1 MIKFKNVT
9 KIYPGT
15 TSPAVDNLSFTVPK
29 GEICTIVG
37 PSGCGKTTTMKL
49 VNRLIEPT
57 DGDIFVLDERGETRN
72 VLEMDVIMLRRSIGY
87 IIQQIGLFPH
97 RTILEN
103 IGTVPQL
110 VGWDEARIR
119 RRAEELLTMMNMPLE
134 FLDRYPHE
142 LSGGQRQR
150 IGVARGVATDP
161 PVMLMDE
168 PFGAIDPINRN
179 ILQNEFLRLQQEI
192 KKTILFVTH
201 DIDEA
206 IKMGDKI
213 CILNVGGILEQYDS
227 AANILSH
234 PANEFVED
242 FIGADRSLKRLNL
255 VRVDEVM
262 DARPPLLQVT
272 QNAEEA
278 VNFMNKENIKF
289 AYVTDADRR
298 LQGYVRLR
306 DMKGKTG
313 WVDEF
318 LEPSATSI
326 QIGTNLRD
334 ALSAMLVVD
343 YANVCV
349 LDSQNRVRGLVNTE
363 MIQKAVVES
372 QSEALVDTSEG
383 E

>member
-1 MIKFKNVT
+1 MIKFENVT

-15 TSPAVDNLSFTVPK
+15 TSPAVDNLTFNVPT

-37 PSGCGKTTTMKL
+37 PSGCGKTTTMKM

-57 DGDIFVLDERGETRN
+57 EGDIYVLDERGELRN
-72 VLEMDVIMLRRSIGY
+72 VLEMDPILLRRKIGY
-87 IIQQIGLFPH
+87 VIQQIGLFPH
-97 RTILEN
+97 RTILQN
-103 IGTVPQL
+103 IGTVPEL
-110 VGWDEARIR
+110 LGWDETRIR
-119 RRAEELLTMMNMPLE
+119 GRAEELLTMMNMPHE

-150 IGVARGVATDP
+150 IGVARGMATDP

-168 PFGAIDPINRN
+168 PFGAVDPINRN

-192 KKTILFVTH
+192 KKTVLFVTH

-227 AANILSH
+227 PANILSH

-242 FIGADRSLKRLNL
+242 FVGADRSLKQLNL
-255 VRVDEVM
+255 IRVEEVM
-262 DARPPLLQVT
+262 DSRPPLLQAT
-272 QNAEEA
+272 QSVEES
-278 VNFMNKENIKF
+278 VRFMGERKMGF
-289 AYVTDADRR
+289 AYVVDADRR
-298 LQGYVRLR
+298 LKGYVRFR
-306 DMKGKTG
+306 DLKDKTG

-318 LEPSATSI
+318 VEPAAAAIRMGTS
-326 QIGTNLRD
+326 LRD
-334 ALSAMLVVD
+334 ALSEMLVVD

-349 LDSQNRVRGLVNTE
+349 VDDQNRVRGLVNTE
-363 MIQKAVVES
+363 MIQKAVIES
-372 QSEALVDTSEG
+372 ESEALSAKVEEG
-383 E
+383 

>member
-1 MIKFKNVT
+1 VIKFENVT

-57 DGDIFVLDERGETRN
+57 SGNIFVLDERGDTRN

-87 IIQQIGLFPH
+87 VIQQIGLFPH

-110 VGWDEARIR
+110 MGWDEARIR
-119 RRAEELLTMMNMPLE
+119 RRAEELLTMMNMPIE

-150 IGVARGVATDP
+150 IGVARGMATDP

-234 PANEFVED
+234 PANEFIED

-262 DARPPLLQVT
+262 DTRPPLLQVT
-272 QNAEEA
+272 QSAEEA
-278 VNFMNKENIKF
+278 VNFLNEQNIKF
-289 AYVTDADRR
+289 AYAIDAERR

-306 DMKGKTG
+306 DLKGKSG

-318 LEPSATSI
+318 VEPSATSI

-349 LDSQNRVRGLVNTE
+349 VDSQNRVRGLVNTE
-363 MIQKAVVES
+363 MIQKAVIE
-372 QSEALVDTSEG
+372 SEALIDTSEG

>member
-1 MIKFKNVT
+1 MIKLENVT

-15 TSPAVDNLSFTVPK
+15 SSPAVDDLSFTVPT

-37 PSGCGKTTTMKL
+37 PSGCGKTTTMKM

-57 DGDIFVLDERGETRN
+57 EGDIYVLDERGDLRN
-72 VLEMDVIMLRRSIGY
+72 VLEMNPILLRRKIGY
-87 IIQQIGLFPH
+87 VIQQIGLFPH

-110 VGWDEARIR
+110 MGWDETRIR
-119 RRAEELLTMMNMPLE
+119 HRAEELLKMMNMPLE
-134 FLDRYPHE
+134 FLDRYPYE

-150 IGVARGVATDP
+150 IGVARGMATDP

-179 ILQNEFLRLQQEI
+179 LLQNEFLRLQQEI

-213 CILNVGGILEQYDS
+213 CILNVGGILEQFDS
-227 AANILSH
+227 PANILSH

-242 FIGADRSLKRLNL
+242 FVGADRSLKRLNL
-255 VRVDEVM
+255 IRVDEVM
-262 DARPPLLQVT
+262 ESRPPLLQVT
-272 QNAEEA
+272 QSAEEA
-278 VNFMNKENIKF
+278 VNFMGKQGLKF
-289 AYVTDADRR
+289 AYVVDADRR
-298 LQGYVRLR
+298 LQGYVSLR
-306 DMKGKTG
+306 DLKGKTG

-318 LEPSATSI
+318 VAPAATAI
-326 QIGTNLRD
+326 QMGTSLRD
-334 ALSAMLVVD
+334 ALSGMLVVD

-349 LDSQNRVRGLVNTE
+349 VDAQNRVRGLVNTE
-363 MIQKAVVES
+363 MIQKAVIES
-372 QSEALVDTSEG
+372 ESEVLSDVEG
-383 E
+383 EE

>member
-1 MIKFKNVT
+1 MIKFEHVT

-15 TSPAVDNLSFTVPK
+15 ASPAVEDLSFTVPT

-37 PSGCGKTTTMKL
+37 PSGCGKTTTMKM

-57 DGDIFVLDERGETRN
+57 DGAIFVLDERGEMRN
-72 VLEMDVIMLRRSIGY
+72 VLEMDPILLRRSIGY

-97 RTILEN
+97 RTILQN
-103 IGTVPQL
+103 IGTVPEL
-110 VGWDEARIR
+110 LGWDEARIR
-119 RRAEELLTMMNMPLE
+119 RRAEELLEMMNMSLE
-134 FLDRYPHE
+134 YLDRYPHE
-142 LSGGQRQR
+142 LSGGERQR
-150 IGVARGVATDP
+150 IGVARGMATDP

-213 CILNVGGILEQYDS
+213 CILNEGGILEQFDS
-227 AANILSH
+227 PAHILSH

-242 FIGADRSLKRLNL
+242 FVGADRALKRLNL
-255 VRVDEVM
+255 VRVEEVM
-262 DARPPLLQVT
+262 DSRPPLLQAT
-272 QNAEEA
+272 QNVEQA
-278 VNFMNKENIKF
+278 VGFMSERGLRF
-289 AYVTDADRR
+289 AYVIDADRT
-298 LQGYVRLR
+298 LKGYVRFR
-306 DMKGKTG
+306 DLKGKTG

-318 LEPSATSI
+318 VEPAATAI
-326 QIGTNLRD
+326 LMGTSLKD
-334 ALSAMLVVD
+334 ALSGMLVVD

-349 LDSQNRVRGLVNTE
+349 VDTQNRVRGLVNTE
-363 MIQKAVVES
+363 MIHKAVVES
-372 QSEALVDTSEG
+372 EALSDDGG
-383 E
+383 EE